1 MARTVLSDYS
11 SMFPIF
17 CNVHYRMIPPIVRR
31 GLFLAPL
38 LWLAGCNTVVLNP
51 SGDIAAQQAHLV
63 VVSTL
68 LMLLIIVPVMFL
80 ICLFAWRYRKS
91 NTAAEY
97 KPDWDHSTK
106 LELLIWG
113 APLLIII
120 VLGLITWI
128 YTHLLDPYRPL
139 SRLDETRAVA
149 PGVKPLEVEVVS
161 MDWKWMFIYPEQ
173 GIATVN
179 ELVTPVDVPIR
190 FKMTSSTVMNAFY
203 IPALAGMVYTMP
215 TMETQLNAV
224 MNKVGVYDGFSAN
237 YSGAGFSDMKF
248 KYHGVSQA
256 DFDAW
261 VAKIKAGGQGS
272 NGVLTRAQF
281 AQLDKPTIKHPIMH
295 FERVEPELYDRVLNR
310 CVAEGTTCAN
320 EQMHQDAER
329 IKAAAAIKDAQKD
342 VCAPNV
348 AATAQ
353 PTRKE

>member
-1 MARTVLSDYS
+1 
-11 SMFPIF
+11 
-17 CNVHYRMIPPIVRR
+17 MIPPIVRR
-31 GLFLAPL
+31 GLLLAPL
-38 LWLAGCNTVVLNP
+38 LWLAGCDTVVLNP

-139 SRLDETRAVA
+139 SRLDENRPIAA
-149 PGVKPLEVEVVS
+149 GVKPLEVQVVA

-179 ELVTPVDVPIR
+179 ELVTPIDVPVR
-190 FKMTSSTVMNAFY
+190 FHMTASTVMNAFY

-215 TMETQLNAV
+215 GMETQLNAV

-237 YSGAGFSDMKF
+237 YSGAGFSDMRF

-261 VAKIKAGGQGS
+261 VAKTKAGTS
-272 NGVLTRAQF
+272 ALTRAEF
-281 AQLDKPTIKHPIMH
+281 VALDKPTIKHPIMH
-295 FERVEPELYDRVLNR
+295 FGTVDQGIYDLILNR
-310 CVAEGTTCAN
+310 CVAEGSTCIN
-320 EQMHQDAER
+320 TQMHQDATR
-329 IKAAAAIKDAQKD
+329 MKAAAAIKNLPKD
-342 VCAPNV
+342 VCEPNV